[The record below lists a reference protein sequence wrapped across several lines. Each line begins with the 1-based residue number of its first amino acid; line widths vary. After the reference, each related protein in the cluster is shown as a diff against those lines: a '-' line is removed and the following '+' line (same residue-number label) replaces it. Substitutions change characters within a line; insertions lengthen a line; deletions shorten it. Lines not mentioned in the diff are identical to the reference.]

1 MKHCGEQRDFTLVL
15 SGGGMRG
22 LAHVGVLQAL
32 EEARLLP
39 CEIIGSSIGAL
50 VGAAW
55 CAGWSAA
62 ELREVADQVT
72 RRDLFRV
79 AHRDMAFKRMRS
91 PALYQ
96 REPLEHLI
104 QGLVDDVTF
113 AELERPL
120 LVNTVD
126 LTTGA
131 QLLWGGPETRT
142 ARVAD
147 AVYASCALP
156 GYLPPLRVNGHAF
169 ADGASVGNLPIHAA
183 IEFGR
188 SLVVAVDVGS
198 SVPKV
203 AHLESGGFAAIYAR
217 AIEIAIGRM
226 RDTDLSH
233 WTSPPLLLLQPPVS
247 MFPMFTFGR
256 NAEMMDAGYGVA
268 RQVLS
273 NGGLPSSESRGVF
286 HVPARHGEET
296 ARDVA

>member
-1 MKHCGEQRDFTLVL
+1 VATRRDFTLVL
-15 SGGGMRG
+15 SGGGLRG

-32 EEARLLP
+32 EEADLWP
-39 CEIIGSSIGAL
+39 SEVVGSSVGAL

-55 CAGWSAA
+55 CAGWPAP
-62 ELREVADQVT
+62 ELRQVALQIT

-126 LTTGA
+126 LTTGI
-131 QLLWGGPETRT
+131 QRLWGQAETRD

-169 ADGASVGNLPIHAA
+169 ADGASVGNLPIQTAA
-183 IEFGR
+183 EFRR

-198 SVPKV
+198 SVPKA
-203 AHLESGGFAAIYAR
+203 AHLEAGGFAAIYAR

-226 RDTDLSH
+226 RDTDLRYWS
-233 WTSPPLLLLQPPVS
+233 TPPLLLLQPAVS
-247 MFPMFTFGR
+247 TYPMFSFGR
-256 NAEMMDAGYGVA
+256 NGDLVDAGYGVA
-268 RQVLS
+268 RQALS
-273 NGGLPSSESRGVF
+273 NGGLPSPGSRGVF
-286 HVPARHGEET
+286 QVPGPSGKDARQDI
-296 ARDVA
+296 A

>member
-1 MKHCGEQRDFTLVL
+1 MTDSGDITRDFTLVL

-32 EEARLLP
+32 EESGLRP
-39 CEIIGSSIGAL
+39 REIIGSSIGAL

-55 CAGWSAA
+55 CAGWPAA
-62 ELREVADQVT
+62 ELKEVALQVS

-79 AHRDMAFKRMRS
+79 AHRDMALKRMRS

-96 REPLEHLI
+96 REPLEQLI

-126 LTTGA
+126 LTSGA
-131 QLLWGGPETRT
+131 QRLWSRAETPT
-142 ARVAD
+142 DRVAD

-169 ADGASVGNLPIHAA
+169 ADGASVGNLPIQAA
-183 IEFGR
+183 AALGR
-188 SLVVAVDVGS
+188 SLVIAVDVGS

-226 RDTDLSH
+226 RDTDLRY
-233 WTSPPLLLLQPPVS
+233 WTSPPLLLLQPAVS
-247 MFPMFTFGR
+247 AFPMFSFGR
-256 NAEMMDAGYGVA
+256 NGDLMEAGYRVA
-268 RQVLS
+268 RQALS
-273 NGGLPSSESRGVF
+273 NGGLPSAQASGVF
-286 HVPARHGEET
+286 HVPQLA
-296 ARDVA
+296 